1 MVRAEVFYLQTME
14 LPEVR
19 KIVNVLSFLA
29 YYKKPGDLARSGN
42 NKNVTTTS
50 TDDSLQ
56 NNMHIIVRKQ
66 LSQSGSNIKLKVKAS
81 IRSN

>member
-1 MVRAEVFYLQTME
+1 ME

-42 NKNVTTTS
+42 NKNVTTS

-66 LSQSGSNIKLKVKAS
+66 LSQSGSNIKLKVVQDKCDQTLEKFL
-81 IRSN
+81 